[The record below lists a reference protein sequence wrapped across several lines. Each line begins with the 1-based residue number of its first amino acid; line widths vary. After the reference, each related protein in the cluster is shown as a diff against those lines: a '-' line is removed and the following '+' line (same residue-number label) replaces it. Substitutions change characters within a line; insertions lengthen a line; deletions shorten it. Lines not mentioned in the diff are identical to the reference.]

1 MKKTTNKATIKH
13 LYGVNANKVP
23 NRTYRLPNGTYTT
36 SHKKYLETWTKIGE
50 EFGKI
55 IDGTLFGFDP
65 DFVYR
70 VNGNVNSETFNP
82 FTVVKILQAI
92 SSSSIKGYLE
102 GQHTHRDYSYYNY
115 Y

>member
-13 LYGVNANKVP
+13 LYGVNANNVP

-70 VNGNVNSETFNP
+70 VDGNSNSETFSP
-82 FTVVKILQAI
+82 ITVMKILQTIRDAEM
-92 SSSSIKGYLE
+92 KGYE
-102 GQHTHRDYSYYNY
+102 DGRRRARDYDFTYY
-115 Y
+115 

>member
-1 MKKTTNKATIKH
+1 MESTIRQNVMKKTTNKATIKH

-55 IDGTLFGFDP
+55 IDGTLFGCLILIL
-65 DFVYR
+65 
-70 VNGNVNSETFNP
+70 
-82 FTVVKILQAI
+82 FTGSMVTLIAKLLIPLP
-92 SSSSIKGYLE
+92 
-102 GQHTHRDYSYYNY
+102 
-115 Y
+115 

>member
-13 LYGVNANKVP
+13 LYGVNANNVP

-55 IDGTLFGFDP
+55 INGTLFGFDP
-65 DFVYR
+65 DLVYR
-70 VNGNVNSETFNP
+70 VDGNSNSETFSP
-82 FTVVKILQAI
+82 ITVMKILQTIRDAEM
-92 SSSSIKGYLE
+92 KGYE
-102 GQHTHRDYSYYNY
+102 DGRRRARDYDFTYY
-115 Y
+115 

>member
-55 IDGTLFGFDP
+55 IDGTLFGVDP

-70 VNGNVNSETFNP
+70 VDGNSNSETFSP
-82 FTVVKILQAI
+82 ITVMKILQTIRDAEM
-92 SSSSIKGYLE
+92 KGY
-102 GQHTHRDYSYYNY
+102 GGGRTMR
-115 Y
+115 